1 MAHLHFIPENHFR
14 TVGEMQALKT
24 KDLYWYFKSVRMT
37 CSYIE
42 HYEGDRC
49 CEMCHEFLGTP
60 EEWRNE
66 IVPRLNLYESHLRQ
80 IKKQLSLRP
89 DQFTWNKKDKKRLSI
104 HVDDQDIQEDGE
116 PRLAPDRERLGGRR
130 HSRASRTADHKGG

>member
-89 DQFTWNKKDKKRLSI
+89 DQFTWNKKDKKKRKKLSY
-104 HVDDQDIQEDGE
+104 
-116 PRLAPDRERLGGRR
+116 RNR
-130 HSRASRTADHKGG
+130 KGYNVKTN